1 MVEVSIIDYGIGNLG
16 SILNMYRKLGVAA
29 ERVSSP
35 EAVLG
40 AKRLIL
46 PGIGAFD
53 ACARSLEE
61 SGLRPGLL
69 AAVAAG
75 TPLLGICVGMQL
87 LTNGS
92 EEGTLPGLGLV
103 DAETRRFPASPGIKV
118 PHMGWSSV
126 HWQDPGHPLAS
137 GLVGDVRFYF
147 VHSYYVRC
155 SDPVDSL
162 ASATH
167 GLSFSAAIRSGNA
180 MGVQF
185 HPEKSHKFG
194 LQLLRNFSK
203 I

>member
-1 MVEVSIIDYGIGNLG
+1 MAEVSIIDYGIGNLG

-29 ERVSSP
+29 ERVAAP
-35 EAVLG
+35 DAIRQ
-40 AKRLIL
+40 ARRLIL

-53 ACARSLEE
+53 ACAQSLED

-87 LTNGS
+87 LTKGS
-92 EEGTLPGLGLV
+92 EEGSLPGLGLV
-103 DAETRRFPASPGIKV
+103 DAYTRRFPPTPGLKV
-118 PHMGWSSV
+118 PHMGWNSV
-126 HWQDPGHPLAS
+126 QWQEPGHPLAAE
-137 GLVGDVRFYF
+137 LVGDVRFYF
-147 VHSYYVRC
+147 VHSYYVSCTDQR
-155 SDPVDSL
+155 DSL
-162 ASATH
+162 ASAVH

-194 LQLLRNFSK
+194 LRLLRNFSRL
-203 I
+203 

>member
-1 MVEVSIIDYGIGNLG
+1 MAEVSVIDYGIGNLG
-16 SILNMYRKLGVAA
+16 SILNMYRKLGIVAEQVA
-29 ERVSSP
+29 SP
-35 EAVLG
+35 EGVAG

-53 ACARSLEE
+53 ACAKALED

-87 LTNGS
+87 LTKGS
-92 EEGTLPGLGLV
+92 EEGRLPGLGLV
-103 DAETRRFPASPGIKV
+103 DAETRLFPAAPGLKV
-118 PHMGWSSV
+118 PHMGWNAV
-126 HWQDPGHPLAS
+126 QWQAPDHPLS
-137 GLVGDVRFYF
+137 VELVGDVRFYF

-155 SDPVDSL
+155 NNPADTL
-162 ASATH
+162 ASAVH
-167 GLSFSAAIRSGNA
+167 GLEFSAAIRSGNA

-194 LQLLRNFSK
+194 LRLLRNFSRL
-203 I
+203 